1 MPFADTIRTLPYV
14 ARTPAA
20 SGFLPPMLRSMGHVL
35 YLVGCIADEAV
46 VVTDEDA
53 LGELR
58 HAQEHW
64 RARNETPAASTAA
77 HDQARIIA
85 TCLTEA
91 IAEYPEWT
99 QDQRVQN
106 LRDLGNRFVAHC
118 AFLDRE
124 LVGITDSDPGSSL

>member
-14 ARTPAA
+14 ARTATA
-20 SGFLPPMLRSMGHVL
+20 SGFLPPMVRAMGHII
-35 YLVGCIADEAV
+35 YLVGCNADEAV
-46 VVTDEDA
+46 TVTDEDA

-64 RARNETPAASTAA
+64 NARNATPAASTAA

-85 TCLTEA
+85 TCITEA
-91 IAEYPEWT
+91 IAEYPAWT
-99 QDQRVQN
+99 ADQRTQN
-106 LRDLGNRFVAHC
+106 LRDLGNRLVAHC